1 MFRFRRPIGVA
12 VHLPEGSDA
21 TIATAAGAVVCT
33 GPLGAVRVET
43 ASAGVRV
50 PSAASVDVV
59 GVSGEVQVGSVAGDA
74 SLKTVSGAIEVG
86 DVRGR
91 LVLRTVS
98 GRTRVRRAGS
108 DVEARSVSGD
118 VALQRLERGVVRLDS
133 VSGDATLGVEP
144 GVAVWLDLDSAS
156 GNVRSELRVQR
167 RAAPTA
173 GRCSRCVAAPS
184 PATCASRPRRC
195 DVVPLHPEDT
205 LRLAEDRARA
215 LHDTGREELR
225 LRSATAVR
233 LRQLAA
239 GSTRPPG
246 RRPRGPASCTSA
258 SAAGRPARPFAVP
271 VGCRFRGGASLP
283 IREKCPNP
291 SSAPA
296 VTAASRSPRRSRS
309 TRISD

>member
-1 MFRFRRPIGVA
+1 MNDQTFTVTGPVRLDLRIPHADLTISTGPAGTASVAFTAAVKDLESLENAKVTCERRGETDVLTISWRQGRMFRFKRPIGVA

-21 TIATAAGAVVCT
+21 AIATAAGVVVCT

-74 SLKTVSGAIEVG
+74 SVKTVSGAIEVG

-118 VALQRLERGVVRLDS
+118 VALQHLERGVVRLDS

-156 GNVRSELRVQR
+156 GNVRSELQPNDGPADGRPVLEVRGRSVSGNVRV
-167 RAAPTA
+167 
-173 GRCSRCVAAPS
+173 
-184 PATCASRPRRC
+184 
-195 DVVPLHPEDT
+195 
-205 LRLAEDRARA
+205 
-215 LHDTGREELR
+215 
-225 LRSATAVR
+225 ATAEV
-233 LRQLAA
+233 
-239 GSTRPPG
+239 
-246 RRPRGPASCTSA
+246 
-258 SAAGRPARPFAVP
+258 
-271 VGCRFRGGASLP
+271 
-283 IREKCPNP
+283 
-291 SSAPA
+291 
-296 VTAASRSPRRSRS
+296 
-309 TRISD
+309 